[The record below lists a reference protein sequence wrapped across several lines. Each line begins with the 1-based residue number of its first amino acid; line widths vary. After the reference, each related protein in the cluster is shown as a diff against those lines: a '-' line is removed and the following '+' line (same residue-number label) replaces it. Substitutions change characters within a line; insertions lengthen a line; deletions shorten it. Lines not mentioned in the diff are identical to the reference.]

1 MRHIYE
7 TAEERPSPEP
17 AAWPAVR
24 PGQRLALRALLV
36 GAAYYLAARLG
47 LLIPYVGSH
56 VSLFWLPTG
65 IAMAAYWRWG
75 AAISPIVV
83 LAAFTVNFQ
92 IGGPAWMAFGI
103 AVGNALGPLLGAA
116 LLRRWSFDDALAR
129 RRDLGAFLFADMAGM
144 LVTASN
150 GTAWLWAAG
159 LLPAAAWPTAWMTWW
174 TGDAVGALLCGIPLI
189 ALTPAAA
196 REAFAGLRGA
206 LNAGL
211 LTLVLVCGLVGFS
224 AWTAPPAAL
233 MFPLLSLPLF
243 VIAVLALR
251 AGILAAS
258 LAVLIQ
264 SATAAWG
271 TANGIGPFASHDAH
285 AGLLALWSYIT
296 AQACTSVLICGLAAK
311 LLATRRQQA
320 ALFRRASEAIL
331 VVGPTG
337 LVSDLNPAA
346 EELLGSSVRAFRG
359 RHLREL
365 PAGNGRA
372 LAAWIFD
379 ETESEASRQHQY
391 LRLSR
396 PDGSALEVEAQSVH
410 HLDERGQ
417 LQAQIMLRDVT
428 ERREAEARVAASERR
443 LRDIADHAPALISEH
458 DTEGHFRFA
467 NQAFKGWFDAE
478 PAALIGKSVQE
489 ALGKRAFA
497 EMRGYMDT
505 VLGGEAVAF
514 EVQARNGRWLLIGLV
529 PQRNAEGTVTGFY
542 SLGSDFTAQ
551 ARAEEA
557 LRQSEERY
565 RAVLE
570 DQADVVCRFNDR
582 GEVVFANEACRRM
595 VGRSAENL
603 GTITWQSVVVP
614 EDLPKVLARH
624 KLLSPSNPVVVTEHR
639 VLHAERGVRWMEF
652 VNHVLYD
659 AEGRVRDFQ
668 TVGRD
673 VTQRKELEREL
684 EATNARVQD
693 LYDNAPCGYHSLNP
707 EGKFVHI
714 NAVELSWLGCTREEV
729 IGKLGTVDFL
739 TEESKARYRAAFPE
753 FLKSGMVEGV
763 EFELQSRDGTI
774 RRVSVSATSVRDE
787 SGALVMSRSVLFD
800 ITETHRIQ
808 TQLLR
813 LSREQEAML
822 NTDLVGITKT
832 RDRRFV
838 WKNDAFERMLGYS
851 PDELLGAPT
860 RQLYAD
866 DEAFHLFGHDAYAAI
881 KSGRTFRTQ
890 MRLVRK
896 DASLIWVDMSGAPLD
911 GEESVWL
918 LQDITLLKQQQAQ
931 VERIAFH
938 DALTDLP
945 NRLLL
950 GDRLRQLLAMSA
962 RLQAM
967 LAVCFVDLDGFKAIN
982 DTHGHDAG
990 DLLLKEV
997 ARRLLACV
1005 RGSDTVARLGGDEF
1019 VLVLSPLQ
1027 AQEECRPVLERVRAA
1042 LSEPVDLGGGAQGQV
1057 SASIGVAFFPDDGRA
1072 ADILIGHADEAMYR
1086 AKRAGRNQ
1094 ICEW

>member
-1 MRHIYE
+1 MRPTQD
-7 TAEERPSPEP
+7 TAEVP
-17 AAWPAVR
+17 AAPTTLPAPR
-24 PGQRLALRALLV
+24 PAQRLVVRALVL
-36 GAAYYLAARLG
+36 GFSYYLAARLG

-75 AAISPIVV
+75 AAMSPVV
-83 LAAFTVNFQ
+83 MLAAFAVNFQ

-103 AVGNALGPLLGAA
+103 AVGNALGPLLSAA
-116 LLRRWSFDDALAR
+116 LLRRWRFDDALTR

-150 GTAWLWAAG
+150 GTAWLWVAG
-159 LLPAAAWPTAWMTWW
+159 LLPAPAWPTAWMTWW

-189 ALTPAAA
+189 ALTPLAA
-196 REAFAGLRGA
+196 RDTFAGLRGA
-206 LNAGL
+206 FNGGL
-211 LTLVLVCGLVGFS
+211 LALVLVCGLIGFS
-224 AWTAPPAAL
+224 SWTAPSAVL
-233 MFPLLSLPLF
+233 FFPLLSLPLF

-258 LAVLIQ
+258 LAVLIL

-271 TANGIGPFASHDAH
+271 TANGVGPFAGHDTH

-296 AQACTSVLICGLAAK
+296 AQACTSVLICGLAAQ

-337 LVSDLNPAA
+337 LVGDLNPAA
-346 EELLGSSVRAFRG
+346 EELLGQSARAFRG
-359 RHLREL
+359 RHLTEL

-379 ETESEASRQHQY
+379 EAAPEASRQHQY

-396 PDGSALEVEAQSVH
+396 PDGSALEVEAQSAH

-428 ERREAEARVAASERR
+428 ERRQAEARVAASERR
-443 LRDIADHAPALISEH
+443 LRDIADNAPALISEH
-458 DTEGHFRFA
+458 DTQGRFRFA
-467 NQAFKGWFDAE
+467 NRAFKGWFDAE
-478 PAALIGKSVQE
+478 PAALIGKSVQDVV
-489 ALGKRAFA
+489 GKKAFA
-497 EMRGYMDT
+497 EMQGHIGKA
-505 VLGGEAVAF
+505 LGGEAVAF
-514 EVQARNGRWLLIGLV
+514 EVQAHNGHWLLIGLV
-529 PQRNAEGTVTGFY
+529 PQRNAEGVVTGFY

-570 DQADVVCRFNDR
+570 DQADVVCRFNGR
-582 GEVVFANEACRRM
+582 GEVVYANEACRRM
-595 VGRSAENL
+595 VGPQEFAKA
-603 GTITWQSVVVP
+603 TWQSVVVP
-614 EDLPKVLARH
+614 EDLPVVLAQHR
-624 KLLSPSNPVVVTEHR
+624 LLSPANPVVVTEHR
-639 VLHAERGVRWMEF
+639 VVHAEHGLRWMEF
-652 VNHVLYD
+652 VNHAQYD
-659 AEGRVRDFQ
+659 AEGRVSDFQ

-673 VTQRKELEREL
+673 VTQRKELKLQL
-684 EATNARVQD
+684 EAINAQVQD
-693 LYDNAPCGYHSLNP
+693 LYDNAPCGYHSLNA

-714 NAVELSWLGCTREEV
+714 NAVELAWLGCTREEV

-739 TEESKARYRAAFPE
+739 TEESKVKYREAFPK
-753 FLKSGMVEGV
+753 FLQSGTADGV
-763 EFELQSRDGTI
+763 EFELLSRDGTV
-774 RRVSVSATSVRDE
+774 RRVSLSATSIRDD

-808 TQLLR
+808 TELLR

-838 WKNDAFERMLGYS
+838 WKNTAFERMLGYS

-866 DEAFHLFGHDAYAAI
+866 DESFQQFGRDAYPAI
-881 KSGRTFRTQ
+881 QSGRSFRTQ
-890 MRLVRK
+890 MQLLRK
-896 DASLIWVDMSGAPLD
+896 DASLIWVDMSGALLD
-911 GEESVWL
+911 GGESVWL
-918 LQDITLLKQQQAQ
+918 LQDITLLKQQQAK
-931 VERIAFH
+931 VERFAFH

-967 LAVCFVDLDGFKAIN
+967 LAVCFIDLDGFKAIN

-990 DLLLKEV
+990 DVLLKEV
-997 ARRLLACV
+997 AQRLLACV

-1019 VLVLSPLQ
+1019 IVVLSPLQ
-1027 AQEECRPVLERVRAA
+1027 TKDECRPVLARIRAA
-1042 LSEPVDLGGGAQGQV
+1042 LSEPVELGGGIRGQV

-1072 ADILIGHADEAMYR
+1072 ADILTAHADEAMYR
-1086 AKRAGRNQ
+1086 AKRSGRNQ